1 MLVENVYRY
10 PRRLAWPI
18 EIVCTALMI
27 WALVATARAVL
38 LLLWQRW
45 PLDPFIVDGVPR
57 LNDLIVWMERTGPR
71 QPTLQGLLEPLGWL
85 LAALLITLILR
96 NAFPSV
102 RCSVRGMLVAF
113 GNDWVPVRWEGVRAI
128 RVTDTPDGKRFV
140 LLIQTDGKQL
150 TPYHRCYSFLYRLGF
165 RRGFLITSAIR
176 NADGLLREILHEVD
190 RRKKLGEDL
199 NVTID
204 ERARSPLFS
213 LFVYPSG
220 LFGRSP
226 VSRPVFQPVATAAT
240 LGSTAALTLPSMGS
254 ATAVAAPLPHAP
266 QPAIQAEQPGSSDTI
281 VGDYPG
287 VLQALLN
294 AATLSIAGLALW
306 RYLIAW
312 GTFLIFTFPAL
323 QDAPLF
329 RAIEVQPLVS
339 HWGLLIGAHLGLLLV
354 GAALLMMRALFP
366 GVTVDHGGMTL
377 TALGRSHR
385 LAWDEISFV
394 KATDVRNDRHVILV
408 EADGKRL
415 PWYFLMGSWLY
426 DGGFGRGAL
435 IWPMI
440 RNFEPLMQR
449 VALELTRRQRPD
461 QPLKLRDDAPG
472 WLLMLA
478 ARPALAL
485 DRLVQRYE
493 QETDVPQGLDIR
505 PTLHAASRML
515 WIAAGPALLL
525 LIYWMMYKGIVVS
538 AQVPLMLV
546 LALIWGITE
555 WPLASFMASSLDQVV
570 GAGNKGY
577 QGLYMYPTAQL
588 PRLLPLG
595 IAVLLTMM
603 GFPTLALVAWAAGIA
618 WSGLLVAGLWEAL
631 YGWRGLPLLGGSFM
645 TIFFQILTLVGV
657 IILRG

>member
-10 PRRLAWPI
+10 PRRLTWPI
-18 EIVCTALMI
+18 EIVCVALTI
-27 WALVATARAVL
+27 WALVGAARAML

-45 PLDPFIVDGVPR
+45 PLDPLIADGVPR
-57 LNDLIVWMERTGPR
+57 LNELIAWMERTGP
-71 QPTLQGLLEPLGWL
+71 QPPTLQSLIEPLGWL
-85 LAALLITLILR
+85 LAALLITLLLR
-96 NAFPSV
+96 NALPSV

-113 GNDWVPVRWEGVRAI
+113 GNDWAPVRWEGVRAI

-165 RRGFLITSAIR
+165 RRGFLITSAMR

-190 RRKKLGEDL
+190 RRKKLGEQL

-204 ERARSPLFS
+204 EQARSPLFS
-213 LFVYPSG
+213 LFVYPPG

-226 VSRPVFQPVATAAT
+226 ASRPVFQPIATAAT
-240 LGSTAALTLPSMGS
+240 LGSAAALTLPSMGGG
-254 ATAVAAPLPHAP
+254 TTVAAPAP
-266 QPAIQAEQPGSSDTI
+266 YTTQPSVQAEQPASSDPI
-281 VGDYPG
+281 AGSYPG
-287 VLQALLN
+287 VMQAALN
-294 AATLSIAGLALW
+294 AVTISIAGLAIW
-306 RYLIAW
+306 RYLVAW
-312 GTFLIFTFPAL
+312 GTFLIFAFPGL

-329 RAIEVQPLVS
+329 RSIEVQPLVS

-354 GAALLMMRALFP
+354 GAALLMIRALFP
-366 GVTVDHGGMTL
+366 DVTVDSSGMTL

-394 KATDVRNDRHVILV
+394 KATDVRDDRHVILV

-426 DGGFGRGAL
+426 DGGIGRGAL

-449 VALELTRRQRPD
+449 VALELTRRQQPD

-485 DRLVQRYE
+485 DRLVQSYE
-493 QETDVPQGLDIR
+493 QEIDAPQGLEIR
-505 PTLHAASRML
+505 PALQAAGRML

-525 LIYWMMYKGIVVS
+525 LIHWMMYQGIVVS
-538 AQVPLMLV
+538 AQVPLMLL
-546 LALIWGITE
+546 LALIWGVTE

-603 GFPTLALVAWAAGIA
+603 GFPTFALVAWAFGIA
-618 WSGLLVAGLWEAL
+618 WSGLLAAGLWEAL
-631 YGWRGLPLLGGSFM
+631 YGWRGLPLLAGSFM

-657 IILRG
+657 IVLRG